1 MKKWLVCFLLAAASG
16 SALADDWIEI
26 AKDTDQ
32 TSYINPLYVSDIDGN
47 GNISSWIKYVFKKPI
62 ESKKIGDFYMIL
74 LEVDCGKSK
83 SFKIAKVVSYSR
95 SGRVKSEQSF
105 NDPKSSFI
113 PGTRGAAWYNASCLA
128 WISNEAKRI
137 EARKK
142 WETNQ

>member
-1 MKKWLVCFLLAAASG
+1 
-16 SALADDWIEI
+16 
-26 AKDTDQ
+26 
-32 TSYINPLYVSDIDGN
+32 
-47 GNISSWIKYVFKKPI
+47 
-62 ESKKIGDFYMIL
+62 MIL
-74 LEVDCGKSK
+74 LDVDCGKSK
-83 SFKIAKVVSYSR
+83 SFEIAKVVSYSR

-113 PGTRGAAWYNASCLA
+113 PGTRGAVWYTASCLA